1 MRLTKKSI
9 EEIEQLLDKGKCST
23 NEIIREYNKLYS
35 DYTSYYLDNDMIR
48 KKRGH
53 DNFMKKYNLL
63 CSMIKKRSPV

>member
-35 DYTSYYLDNDMIR
+35 DY
-48 KKRGH
+48 
-53 DNFMKKYNLL
+53 
-63 CSMIKKRSPV
+63 IKEEE